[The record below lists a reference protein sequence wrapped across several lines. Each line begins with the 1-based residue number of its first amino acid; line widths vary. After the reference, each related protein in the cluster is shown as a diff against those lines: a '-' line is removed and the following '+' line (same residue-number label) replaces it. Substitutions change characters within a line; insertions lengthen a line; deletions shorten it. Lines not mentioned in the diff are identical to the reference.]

1 MAVTRSWQLTY
12 EDLQG
17 FPDDG
22 KRHEIIDG
30 EHYVTP
36 SPAVKHQREVLNLAA
51 LLHDHV
57 RQEALG
63 TVLVAPVDVVL
74 SEIDVVEPDVI
85 WISLARREI
94 LAEANVQGMPDL
106 VVEVLSPSTR
116 KTDEI
121 IKRKLYERYGA
132 LEYWIVDPELERVKI
147 YRRAGEGFAPAVEVA
162 AEAGESL
169 ASPLLPGFSV
179 AVAELFA

>member
-1 MAVTRSWQLTY
+1 MAVTRSWQFTY

-22 KRHEIIDG
+22 KRHEIIEG

-36 SPAVKHQREVLNLAA
+36 APGVKHQVVVTNLAR
-51 LLHDHV
+51 LLGSFVV
-57 RQEALG
+57 RERQG
-63 TVLVAPVDVVL
+63 RVLVAPTDVVA
-74 SEIDVVEPDVI
+74 SATDVVQPDVV
-85 WISLARREI
+85 WISPARAGIATKENLRG
-94 LAEANVQGMPDL
+94 VPDL
-106 VVEVLSPSTR
+106 VVEVLSESTR

-169 ASPLLPGFSV
+169 TSPLLPGFSL